1 MVGVGDSGS
10 PLDGR
15 GSWDLANLAARVQ
28 ELGVKRSIL
37 KSPLDRALDVAD
49 QSEVLEQRQKQRDLA
64 QQTASSVMGY
74 KPIVV
79 AESLSAGNVKT
90 VEISD
95 IKTFHDFDIQA
106 VPTESTLEL
115 KPTPYG
121 SEQLVK
127 IHNRIFDREIIRNET
142 GIVTGLQDK
151 IKLPESNI
159 KLEVSISKEG
169 KTIKIFEN
177 GSEEK
182 ELKFTVQGEDDNQR
196 IELPSFSEPSL
207 SGDSTA
213 RVWFHKKSLSP
224 YKPLTDQGES
234 IEPYEHKTL
243 KHGLSVDR
251 GIITIRDD
259 QGSLLF
265 LQDGEGRNYIFH
277 PETVSDTSLVKSTQE
292 LESSISPADSRSIL
306 EEEQLQKMDIL
317 TLFEEKGNPPEMLIR
332 FKEVENPNGRVEVM
346 VKKSEIEARL
356 KEIQLSLA
364 KYYEGSTNF
373 LNNHQGHLKGTSE
386 LAKFQELLGYGT
398 RSTEAAT
405 PAEVNKFNIL
415 NSKQAVAMFVGTVGE
430 VQYFNEQAKSLYGM
444 TQN

>member
-1 MVGVGDSGS
+1 MVGVGDSLGS
-10 PLDGR
+10 EDPWSLSRLTAQAQKFGIEPSIQDENDPLKVALTTG
-15 GSWDLANLAARVQ
+15 GKLAEIQL
-28 ELGVKRSIL
+28 
-37 KSPLDRALDVAD
+37 
-49 QSEVLEQRQKQRDLA
+49 LEKQRLEA
-64 QQTASSVMGY
+64 QQSASMVMGY
-74 KPIVV
+74 KPITV

-90 VEISD
+90 VEVSD
-95 IKTFHDFDIQA
+95 IKTAHNFDVKA
-106 VPTESTLEL
+106 APTESTLEL
-115 KPTPYG
+115 KPTSYG

-182 ELKFTVQGEDDNQR
+182 ELNFSIQGKDDKQR

-213 RVWFHKKSLSP
+213 SVWFHKKSLSP
-224 YKPLTDQGES
+224 YKPLTNQGEL
-234 IEPYEHKTL
+234 IEPYELITNKYKL
-243 KHGLSVDR
+243 LVDK

-259 QGSLLF
+259 QGSLVF

-277 PETVSDTSLVKSTQE
+277 PESVSETGLVKSKRE
-292 LESSISPADSRSIL
+292 LESSISPADSIRIL

-317 TLFEEKGNPPEMLIR
+317 ALFEEKGNPSEMLVR
-332 FKEVENPNGRVEVM
+332 FPETNSEGKTEVM

-356 KEIQLSLA
+356 QEIQLSLRG
-364 KYYEGSTNF
+364 YYGGSTNF
-373 LNNHQGHLKGTSE
+373 LSNHQGHLQGTNQ
-386 LAKFQELLGYGT
+386 LAKFQKLLGYG
-398 RSTEAAT
+398 SQEAAITT
-405 PAEVNKFNIL
+405 PTEVNEFNIL
-415 NSKQAVAMFVGTVGE
+415 NPNQTVAMFTGTAGD
-430 VQYFNEQAKSLYGM
+430 VQYFNGQAKSLYGM
-444 TQN
+444 TPN